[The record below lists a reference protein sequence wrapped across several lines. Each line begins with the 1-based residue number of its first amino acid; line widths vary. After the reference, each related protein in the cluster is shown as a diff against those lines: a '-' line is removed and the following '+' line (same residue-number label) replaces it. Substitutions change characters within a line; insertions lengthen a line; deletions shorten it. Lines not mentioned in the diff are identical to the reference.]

1 MNKDPFSYFR
11 FEVSDNA
18 AVQGTVSSMYNL
30 FMAIG
35 VTGLLITIL
44 LIGMKLM
51 SSNPAKRAEA
61 LEEMKWKALIAIV
74 LFGMTTVVSSVLS
87 IVSTFA

>member
-11 FEVSDNA
+11 FEVSDNV
-18 AVQGTVSSMYNL
+18 AVQGTVSSMHNL
-30 FMAIG
+30 FITVG

-61 LEEMKWKALIAIV
+61 LEEIKWKALIAII
-74 LFGMTTVVSSVLS
+74 LFGMTAVVSSILNV
-87 IVSTFA
+87 VGMFA